1 MRIGILGTGT
11 MASALGAGWVRAGHE
26 VVVGGR
32 SRDRARRLAHG
43 LGGTAR
49 AASQREAV
57 TGQEVVLLA
66 VPWAGAADVVREVGG
81 PTGTLAGTTVID
93 PTNPVDFTTGA
104 LLVEPGESGAGRLA
118 ALAPGARLVKAFHLF
133 PASRWPVA
141 RDGGAAPAVAMCG
154 DDPVA
159 VERVASLVRDLGGV
173 PAALGRLDRARQLE
187 EIAGFATSLALS
199 GTDPRSA
206 LPSLPA

>member
-1 MRIGILGTGT
+1 M
-11 MASALGAGWVRAGHE
+11 
-26 VVVGGR
+26 
-32 SRDRARRLAHG
+32 
-43 LGGTAR
+43 
-49 AASQREAV
+49 
-57 TGQEVVLLA
+57 
-66 VPWAGAADVVREVGG
+66 
-81 PTGTLAGTTVID
+81 
-93 PTNPVDFTTGA
+93 
-104 LLVEPGESGAGRLA
+104 
-118 ALAPGARLVKAFHLF
+118 
-133 PASRWPVA
+133 A

-173 PAALGRLDRARQLE
+173 LAALGRLDRARQLE